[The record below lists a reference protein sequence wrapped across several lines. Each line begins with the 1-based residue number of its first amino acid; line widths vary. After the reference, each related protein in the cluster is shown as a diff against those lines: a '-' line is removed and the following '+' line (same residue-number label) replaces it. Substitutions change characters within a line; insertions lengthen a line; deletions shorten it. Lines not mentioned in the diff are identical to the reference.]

1 MMDLGDLPEFKELA
15 ISVGSVFKMELTK
28 AEGVSPKNPG
38 ESSRVK
44 YFVVVGIDDDRVAVA
59 SLVIN
64 SKINSNLFW
73 RIADYQYMITS
84 SEYDFLSKA
93 ESYVNCYDIKQIS
106 VSKISQKAEYVGFFL
121 TEDLNEI
128 LGIVRSSP
136 ANKAAV
142 LKKFHLL

>member
-1 MMDLGDLPEFKELA
+1 MRLC
-15 ISVGSVFKMELTK
+15 
-28 AEGVSPKNPG
+28 
-38 ESSRVK
+38 
-44 YFVVVGIDDDRVAVA
+44 
-59 SLVIN
+59 VICKRRLIGRARN
-64 SKINSNLFW
+64 
-73 RIADYQYMITS
+73 S

-106 VSKISQKAEYVGFFL
+106 VSKINQKAEYVGFLL